1 MEHAQTHPSRSSPLL
16 IRLWRGVPMKR
27 VAGLVV
33 ALLLIGEQFPF
44 SYFPMYSSFD
54 PRADY
59 YYVATG
65 DGQPVACVPAFGTS
79 TANVKKM
86 FRTRLRA
93 LLAPRGTGEAEATPA
108 ERQIV
113 GVEMIDYLRQLGA
126 ARHAAV
132 PAGPVR
138 LMHVEVTRSPG
149 GDILRHETLVAEK

>member
-1 MEHAQTHPSRSSPLL
+1 
-16 IRLWRGVPMKR
+16 MKR
-27 VAGLVV
+27 VAALVV

-59 YYVATG
+59 YYLATSEG
-65 DGQPVACVPAFGTS
+65 RPVACVPSFGTS

-86 FRTRLRA
+86 YRTRLRA
-93 LLAPRGTGEAEATPA
+93 LLVPRRAGETEATPA
-108 ERQIV
+108 ERQIA
-113 GVEMIDYLRQLGA
+113 GEEMIDYLRQLGA

-138 LMHVEVTRSPG
+138 LMHVEVTRSPQG
-149 GDILRHETLVAEK
+149 KILRAETLVAEK

>member
-1 MEHAQTHPSRSSPLL
+1 
-16 IRLWRGVPMKR
+16 MKR
-27 VAGLVV
+27 VAGLVA

-65 DGQPVACVPAFGTS
+65 AGQPVACVPAFGTS

-93 LLAPRGTGEAEATPA
+93 LLATRGAGEAEATPA
-108 ERQIV
+108 ERQTV
-113 GVEMIDYLRQLGA
+113 GAEMIDYLRQLGA
-126 ARHAAV
+126 ARQAAV

-138 LMHVEVTRSPG
+138 LMHVEVTRSNQG
-149 GDILRHETLVAEK
+149 EILRTDTLVAEK